1 MSDNHRADQV
11 SNPAI
16 DRAPHNSLP
25 VPPMVFNLWGT
36 EDEAKPLSDSIK
48 KMLGQLLGVQ
58 GSLPRRPAARI
69 QLSAPRTTEAD
80 RTAFAE
86 IVGEA
91 FVSSDDEQRMPR
103 ARGKSYLDLLDWR
116 TDGEIAAPDMVV
128 APATDGEVLS
138 ILEYCTKEKI
148 AVVPFGGGTSV
159 VGGLNPVDGGHRA
172 VISLDLARFD
182 QLEDLD
188 PVSGLAT
195 LGAGLSGPHAE
206 MLLSEEGLQLGH
218 FPQSFPYATIGGFA
232 ATRSS
237 GQNSAGYGRFDDMVR
252 SLTVVTP
259 KGIIEAGQAS
269 PATAAGPALKQLFL
283 GSEGTLG
290 IITKVR
296 VRVHPIPETK
306 LYEAFSFPTFI
317 DGVNALRDVEQTGAG
332 PTVMRLSDEIESSVN
347 LTSTDNIGE
356 QDESQH
362 TGCLALTVFEGT
374 TQHAQSRHAETRA
387 IMLAHGGVSLG
398 EGPARKW
405 EQGRFGAPV
414 LRDSLID
421 AGALCETLET
431 ATDWSNVPR
440 LKKAVGNALSRA
452 LVADGSPALIMCHVS
467 HVYAEGCSL
476 YFTVVADAGE
486 TPEERWKK
494 AKTAASEAMATH
506 NGTVT
511 HHHAV
516 GTDHLPWMGLEVG
529 ELGIAMLQAVKR
541 ELDPAGIL
549 NPGKTYALS
558 PEQAAPNAKRQL
570 N

>member
-1 MSDNHRADQV
+1 MNQNQKADQV
-11 SNPAI
+11 SNPAV
-16 DRAPHNSLP
+16 DREPHSSLP

-36 EDEAKPLSDSIK
+36 EDEAKPLSDSVN
-48 KMLGQLLGVQ
+48 KMLGKLLGVK
-58 GSLPRRPAARI
+58 GSLPRRPADQI
-69 QLSAPRTTEAD
+69 QLSAPRTTAAD
-80 RTAFAE
+80 RDALVA

-91 FVSSDDEQRMPR
+91 FVSSEDEQRMPR

-116 TDGEIAAPDMVV
+116 IDGEIAAPDLVV
-128 APATDGEVLS
+128 APGTDDEVLR
-138 ILEYCTKEKI
+138 ILEFCTEQKI

-159 VGGLNPVDGGHRA
+159 VGGVNPVDGGHRA

-182 QLEDLD
+182 QLEDVD

-252 SLTVVTP
+252 SITVVTP
-259 KGIIEAGQAS
+259 KGIIEVGQAS

-290 IITKVR
+290 VITKVR

-332 PTVMRLSDEIESSVN
+332 PTVLRLSDEIESSVN
-347 LTSTDNIGE
+347 LTSTDKIGE
-356 QDESQH
+356 QDESAH
-362 TGCLALTVFEGT
+362 TGCLALTMYEGS

-398 EGPARKW
+398 EGPVRQW

-440 LKKAVGNALSRA
+440 VKKAVGNALSQA

-476 YFTVVADAGE
+476 YFTVVADAGKN
-486 TPEERWKK
+486 PEDRWRK
-494 AKTAASEAMATH
+494 AKTAATEAMATH
-506 NGTVT
+506 NATVT

-516 GTDHLPWMGLEVG
+516 GTDHMPWMGLEIG
-529 ELGIAMLQAVKR
+529 ELGIAALQAVKR

-549 NPGKTYALS
+549 NPGKTYDLTS
-558 PEQAAPNAKRQL
+558 QQAAPEARREL
-570 N
+570 